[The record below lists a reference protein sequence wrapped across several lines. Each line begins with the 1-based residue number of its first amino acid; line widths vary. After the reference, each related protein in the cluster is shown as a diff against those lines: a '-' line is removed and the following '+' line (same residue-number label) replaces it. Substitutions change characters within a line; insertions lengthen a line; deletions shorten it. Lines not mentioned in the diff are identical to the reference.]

1 MKTQVK
7 EALDAELAKRTA
19 PDYEHLYLHRGVLAT
34 PAGGI
39 PVKRIGK
46 GAFAEVYREQV
57 SPGRVFAFTDDDVY
71 DKEIAALVRGQ
82 QPDNPH
88 VPAVEKFG
96 HTRDKTVYAMPY
108 YKSPLRKGDS
118 PRGWEDFKKLE
129 GCAEAARP
137 RAYRDDRRGYEI
149 SNEVVD
155 CAKESSVSP
164 AVVEALEGL
173 NDWAQNHSD
182 QYVFEFSPQNLA
194 ADENGNLV
202 LLDVLFERDNLA
214 RARRKAQEARE
225 KRERAVRGRW

>member
-1 MKTQVK
+1 MKSQVK
-7 EALDAELAKRTA
+7 EALDAELAKRTT
-19 PDYEHLYLHRGVLAT
+19 PDYEHLYLSRGVLAT

-39 PVKRIGK
+39 PMKRIGK

-57 SPGRVFAFTDDDVY
+57 PPGRVFAFTDDDVY

-96 HTRDKTVYAMPY
+96 HTRDKTVYSMPY

-118 PRGWEDFKKLE
+118 PRGWEDFKKLQ
-129 GCAEAARP
+129 GCAETVSLNQ
-137 RAYRDDRRGYEI
+137 RGHEI

-155 CAKESSVSP
+155 CAKGSHVSP
-164 AVVEALEGL
+164 AVVVEALEGL

-182 QYVFEFSPQNLA
+182 QYMFEFAPRNVA
-194 ADENGNLV
+194 TDEHGNLV
-202 LLDVLFERDNLA
+202 LLDVLFDRDNLA
-214 RARRKAQEARE
+214 RARRKAQKARE
-225 KRERAVRGRW
+225 KRERAARGRW